1 MSEDEEPGGRTFA
14 IVRRSCILAVGLF
27 GLIAEI
33 LTPADARPILLV
45 TDLILV
51 GIVPV
56 EVFLHYRLRA
66 RESGDP

>member
-1 MSEDEEPGGRTFA
+1 MVADSEETRTFT
-14 IVRRSCILAVGLF
+14 IVRRWSILAIGLF
-27 GLIAEI
+27 GLLAEI

-56 EVFLHYRLRA
+56 EVFLHSRF
-66 RESGDP
+66 RERNGG